1 MGCSVDAPV
10 HCSDGSC
17 AVSIASCAGN
27 SNCNTT
33 APFRCADF
41 SCVADQTTCPQPYRT
56 YTATEMS
63 VLVNVL
69 EEKNIEFAFS
79 ASGAAIARV
88 FFPSGSIR
96 NTSSSSFQRTITVT
110 PVAES
115 ELRLVKNT
123 VPDSYNNYVRQRYL
137 MSGGSVP
144 FEYSVLSSV
153 ARIATDAAGGEELL
167 ASAATLEFSVNV
179 PGVLTP
185 ANDVCLGQFNVTGED
200 WSCVDRSFAVT
211 TDGKYQFYVTQ
222 LGAVYA
228 VLFNPNPDTYE
239 AADCTTWLCKN
250 NILLF
255 GLLIALVT
263 IAAFFSIFVW
273 RACVVSRHEEDT
285 LKEIEARQRELL
297 YAQRPQESEAP
308 DLTAVT
314 DRGLVDTMMGM
325 EL

>member
-1 MGCSVDAPV
+1 M
-10 HCSDGSC
+10 
-17 AVSIASCAGN
+17 
-27 SNCNTT
+27 
-33 APFRCADF
+33 
-41 SCVADQTTCPQPYRT
+41 
-56 YTATEMS
+56 
-63 VLVNVL
+63 
-69 EEKNIEFAFS
+69 
-79 ASGAAIARV
+79 
-88 FFPSGSIR
+88 
-96 NTSSSSFQRTITVT
+96 
-110 PVAES
+110 
-115 ELRLVKNT
+115 

-137 MSGGSVP
+137 MSGSSVP
-144 FEYSVLSSV
+144 YEYSVLSSV
-153 ARIATDAAGGEELL
+153 ARITTDAAGGEELL
-167 ASAATLEFSVNV
+167 AAAATLEFSVNV

-185 ANDVCLGQFNVTGED
+185 GDDVCLAQFNVTGED
-200 WSCVDRSFAVT
+200 WSCVDRSFTVT
-211 TDGKYQFYVTQ
+211 ADGKYQFYVTQ

-297 YAQRPQESEAP
+297 YAQRPNESEVP

-314 DRGLVDTMMGM
+314 DRGLIDTMMDEEPKDKLRKL